1 PQLAYATWTRYGTA
15 ARGPTMFART
25 TDGGQTWEPARTI
38 VDPGSHNFNQGHQI
52 VVLPDG
58 TLVNFFS
65 KILFRADH
73 GGIDDYVLNI
83 SLIRSLDHGQTWLP
97 SDTPIHVADILP
109 VSDTDTVPGIRGVP
123 SPDGGQ
129 GVRAPF
135 VFPDYTVD
143 PTSGNLYAVWQDTRF
158 SN

>member
-1 PQLAYATWTRYGTA
+1 NPQLAYATWTQFGTPE
-15 ARGPTMFART
+15 RGHTMFART

-38 VDPGSHNFNQGHQI
+38 VDPGTHNTDQGHQI

-65 KILFRADH
+65 QILYRNDH
-73 GGIDDYVLNI
+73 GGINHYDLKL

-109 VSDTDTVPGIRGVP
+109 VSDTDTVPGTRGVP
-123 SPDGGQ
+123 SPDGGP

-135 VFPDYTVD
+135 FFPDYAVD
-143 PTSGNLYAVWQDTRF
+143 P
-158 SN
+158 